1 MDYEWSEVKEKLN
14 IIKHG
19 VDFNEA
25 KSVFG
30 DEYALVL
37 YDEEHSENEERFLLL
52 GMSEKERVLL
62 VVHCYKEEDTIRI
75 ISARKATARERKQ
88 YEERL

>member
-37 YDEEHSENEERFLLL
+37 YDEEHSENE
-52 GMSEKERVLL
+52 
-62 VVHCYKEEDTIRI
+62 
-75 ISARKATARERKQ
+75 
-88 YEERL
+88 

>member
-1 MDYEWSEVKEKLN
+1 MSL
-14 IIKHG
+14 
-19 VDFNEA
+19 
-25 KSVFG
+25 
-30 DEYALVL
+30 
-37 YDEEHSENEERFLLL
+37 NEERFLLL